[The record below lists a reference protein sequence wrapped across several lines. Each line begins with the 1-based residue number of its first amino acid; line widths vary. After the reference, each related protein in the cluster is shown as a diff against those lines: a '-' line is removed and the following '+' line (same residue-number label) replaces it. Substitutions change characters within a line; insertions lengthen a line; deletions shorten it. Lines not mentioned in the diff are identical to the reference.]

1 MKTKKIDFI
10 LSADIVA
17 NATDGLLLGDF
28 NAWQEADGIPL
39 KKKKDG
45 SFKTT
50 VELETGKTYEYRYL
64 LNDGRWVNDER
75 SSQNAYAQDYQVENC
90 VIHVPAEVTK
100 PDDLTK
106 IEGVGKKI
114 AELLVAEN
122 ITTFNALAETNVK
135 KLRAILDAAGNR
147 FKIYDPASWSK
158 QAKLAANNKW
168 DALKALQKELKSNK

>member
-1 MKTKKIDFI
+1 MKTKIEFI

-28 NAWQEADGIPL
+28 NAWDEMNGIPL

-50 VELETGKTYEYRYL
+50 LELKAGKTYEYRYL
-64 LNDGRWVNDER
+64 LNDGRWVNDNR
-75 SSQNAYAQDYQVENC
+75 ANSSTYAPDYQVENC
-90 VIHVPAEVTK
+90 VITVPAAIVK

-114 AELLVAEN
+114 AELLIAEN
-122 ITTFNALAETNVK
+122 ITTFSALADTNAK

-147 FKIYDPASWSK
+147 FKIYNPASWSK

-168 DALKALQKELKSNK
+168 DALKALQKELKSEK